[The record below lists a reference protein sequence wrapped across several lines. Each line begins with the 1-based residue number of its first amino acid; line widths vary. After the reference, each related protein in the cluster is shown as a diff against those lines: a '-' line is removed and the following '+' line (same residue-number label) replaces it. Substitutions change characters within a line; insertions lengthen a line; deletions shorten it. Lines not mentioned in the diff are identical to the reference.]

1 MKKTFQILILG
12 LLMFGCKER
21 VSDQKVSEK
30 KVEFNQELVQELQ
43 EMVQIDQMAAS
54 NAFPPEKYSQLSQEE
69 WEAFKDSI
77 FRHHQK
83 RAEKMLDKYGFIGY
97 DLAGKEGSRNFWL
110 IVQHSDHNPDFQ
122 HEALEKMEIEV
133 KKENA
138 EPSSFGLLLDRVKLN
153 TGEKQIYGTQ
163 VAYDTDTGQAYSRKL
178 ADSANVNQRRKSI
191 GLEPLEIY
199 LNRMS
204 KMHFE
209 MNKAGMI
216 ENGITKPKLYPTEQ
230 KPGGNNI

>member
-1 MKKTFQILILG
+1 MKKTFQMLILG
-12 LLMFGCKER
+12 LLMLGCKER
-21 VSDQKVSEK
+21 VSDQKESKK
-30 KVEFNQELVQELQ
+30 KVQFNQGLVQELQ
-43 EMVQIDQMAAS
+43 EMAQIDQLAAS

-69 WEAFKDSI
+69 WEAYKDSI

-110 IVQHSDHNPDFQ
+110 IVQHSDHNPGFQ
-122 HEALEKMEIEV
+122 NEALEKMEIEV

-138 EPSSFGLLLDRVKLN
+138 EPSSFGLLVDRVKLN

-163 VAYDTDTGQAYSRKL
+163 VAYDTVTGQAYPRKL
-178 ADSANVNQRRKSI
+178 ADSANVNQRRKSL

-204 KMHFE
+204 EMHFE
-209 MNKAGMI
+209 MNKKGYI
-216 ENGITKPKLYPTEQ
+216 KKGITEPKLYKVSEMPA
-230 KPGGNNI
+230 GNNI

>member
-1 MKKTFQILILG
+1 MRKTFQILILG
-12 LLMFGCKER
+12 LLIFGCKER
-21 VSDQKVSEK
+21 VTDQKLSKK
-30 KVEFNQELVQELQ
+30 KVEFNQELAQELQ
-43 EMVQIDQMAAS
+43 EMVQIDQLAAS
-54 NAFPPEKYSQLSQEE
+54 NAFPPEKYSNLSQEE

-77 FRHHQK
+77 FKNNQK
-83 RAEKMLDKYGFIGY
+83 RAEKILDKYGFVGY

-122 HEALEKMEIEV
+122 NEALEKMEIEV

-138 EPSSFGLLLDRVKLN
+138 EPSNFGLLVDRVKLN

-163 VAYDTDTGQAYSRKL
+163 VAYDTDTGQAYPRKL
-178 ADSANVNQRRKSI
+178 ADSTNVNQRRKSI

-216 ENGITKPKLYPTEQ
+216 KNGITKPKLYTTEQ
-230 KPGGNNI
+230 KPAGNNI